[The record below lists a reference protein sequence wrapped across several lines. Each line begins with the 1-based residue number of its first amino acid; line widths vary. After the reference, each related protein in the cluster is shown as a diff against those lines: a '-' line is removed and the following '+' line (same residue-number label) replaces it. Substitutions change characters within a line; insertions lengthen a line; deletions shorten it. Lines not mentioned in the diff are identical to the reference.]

1 MKKPILM
8 SLCIFIAH
16 ATVIVHQDTK
26 LSYNDVLLKPK
37 RSAGSRQTVS
47 TKTTL
52 SYNRLTDS
60 AIELNIPIVSA
71 NMDTVTES
79 PMAIAMAQLGGIG
92 IVHRN
97 NSIEEQAEEI
107 RRVKRARNVVI
118 ENPITISP
126 NAPISKVRESM
137 AKHQITS
144 LLITDEHNK
153 LVGII
158 TSRDMRFIS
167 DDFHPV
173 TGQEIQV
180 CELMTTQEDL
190 IVAHESIR
198 IEEAQKILQH
208 NHIEKL
214 PLIHDDG
221 TLAGLITSKDIAKK
235 KEYPHAALDAKGRFL
250 VGGAIGV
257 KDDAIARAQSL
268 VAAGCDVLVIDIAH
282 GHSDAAIGLIKQL
295 KILMPEV
302 HVIAGNVATPEGTLD
317 LIDAGADAIKV
328 GIGPGSIC
336 TTRIMTGAGYPQLSA
351 VIECAQV
358 ANAQGIPVIA
368 DGGITYPGDITKAI
382 AGGASTVMLGS
393 LLAGTDESPSE
404 RVSKN
409 GLFYKRIRGMASF
422 SAQADRGAD
431 KSRIVPEGVE
441 AMVPYRGSVH
451 AIIFQYVGGLRSGM
465 SYCGCTSL
473 HELIGTGE
481 FIQITQAGVKESHP
495 HDVVMN

>member
-1 MKKPILM
+1 MKK
-8 SLCIFIAH
+8 LCVIALAGSFLQ

-47 TKTTL
+47 TKTIL
-52 SYNRLTDS
+52 SYNRLTGS
-60 AIELNIPIVSA
+60 ALELNIPIISA

-97 NSIEEQAEEI
+97 NSIEEQTEEI

-118 ENPITISP
+118 EHPITIAP
-126 NAPISKVRESM
+126 DAPISKARESM
-137 AKHQITS
+137 AKHEITS
-144 LLITDEHNK
+144 LLVTDVNNV
-153 LVGII
+153 LLGIV
-158 TSRDMRFIS
+158 TSRDMRFITE
-167 DDFHPV
+167 DFHPI

-180 CELMTTQEDL
+180 CELMTDREDL

-214 PLIHDDG
+214 PLIHDNG

-235 KEYPHAALDAKGRFL
+235 KEYPQAALDCKGRFL

-257 KDDAIARAQSL
+257 KDDAITRASSL
-268 VAAGCDVLVIDIAH
+268 VEAGCDILVIDIAH

-295 KILMPEV
+295 KSVMPEV
-302 HVIAGNVATPEGTLD
+302 HVIAGNVATPEGTKD

-351 VIECAQV
+351 VIECAQM
-358 ANAQGIPVIA
+358 AQSYGIPVIA
-368 DGGITYPGDITKAI
+368 DGGICYPGDITKAI
-382 AGGASTVMLGS
+382 AAGASTVMLGS

-431 KSRIVPEGVE
+431 KTRIVPEGVE

-451 AIIFQYVGGLRSGM
+451 AIIFQFVGGLRSGM
-465 SYCGCTSL
+465 SYCGCAQL
-473 HELIGTGE
+473 KDLIGTGE
-481 FIQITQAGVKESHP
+481 FVQITQAGVKESHP
-495 HDVVMN
+495 HDVTLV